1 MDTFLVAV
9 RVTLSLAVVLGL
21 LWYVQRRVT
30 RGTTAKRNASLVT
43 VVGRQGIG
51 QKASVVVVD
60 IEGTR
65 FVLGVTEQSVNV
77 LHSAA
82 NDSAANDSAAND
94 AAANDSVAVA
104 AELAPPRLI
113 SAGSSTD
120 TGVAFARSL
129 TDATA
134 YHPRDSLLE
143 PPLEPPLAFRPRR
156 DKGTKPGKLGGS
168 ILSPATW
175 QQTAAALRQGR

>member
-30 RGTTAKRNASLVT
+30 RGTTAKRNANLVT

-82 NDSAANDSAAND
+82 NDGAAHDGAA
-94 AAANDSVAVA
+94 VT

-134 YHPRDSLLE
+134 HHPLD

-156 DKGTKPGKLGGS
+156 DKGARPGKLGGS